1 MDKITRIGPPEAI
14 NVADGIYSFVSRLN
28 ETPAGHWIYAFKMA
42 RPVTRDVDPER
53 VVVDPQQGLLFE
65 SEESLV
71 LSWINHIDLWIA
83 AANKQVAD
91 DEATEEKRRAEAQA
105 RDQRDLLLK
114 QMNDKIKGF

>member
-14 NVADGIYSFVSRLN
+14 DVADGIYSFAIRLN
-28 ETPAGHWIYAFKMA
+28 EAPAGHWIYAFKMA
-42 RPVTRDVDPER
+42 TPVARDVDPER

-83 AANKQVAD
+83 SANRLVAE
-91 DEATEEKRRAEAQA
+91 DEAVEEKRRLEAQA
-105 RDQRDLLLK
+105 RGQRDLLLK
-114 QMNDKIKGF
+114 QMNEKLKDR

>member
-1 MDKITRIGPPEAI
+1 
-14 NVADGIYSFVSRLN
+14 
-28 ETPAGHWIYAFKMA
+28 
-42 RPVTRDVDPER
+42 
-53 VVVDPQQGLLFE
+53 VVDPQQGLLFE

-105 RDQRDLLLK
+105 RDQRDLLLT
-114 QMNDKIKGF
+114 QMNDKIKRF